1 MGFVDQSGKT
11 VFLFRADGRLL
22 VRAAGGAVHEATP
35 EEEQAFAVALGPPV
49 QLRRRGGGRSQA

>member
-1 MGFVDQSGKT
+1 VGFVDQSGKT

-22 VRAAGGAVHEATP
+22 VRAARGTVHEATP
-35 EEEQAFAVALGPPV
+35 DEEEAAAVALWPPV

>member
-22 VRAAGGAVHEATP
+22 VRAGAGTVHEATP
-35 EEEQAFAVALGPPV
+35 DEEQAFAVALAPPA
-49 QLRRRGGGRSQA
+49 QLRRRGRGRPQA